1 MAEDSKDWTRWKW
14 PENICL
20 IRTRNA
26 KEQIANQVRKKDDQ
40 EWRTLKQIKHLTKLK
55 KYFMKLKT
63 RPIALL

>member
-14 PENICL
+14 PENIGL

-40 EWRTLKQIKHLTKLK
+40 EWRTLKQIEHLTKLK
-55 KYFMKLKT
+55 KDFMMLKT